1 MMKTEIRPSSRDLH
15 PPTPGDLSLSLLDGI
30 TSDEIY
36 TYTKQPS
43 SCAANFFVRVNG
55 EGRTT
60 TKAPPRR
67 GDPTTLSEHG
77 YWDFDRGNSVTIEL
91 ESQEISKFERNL
103 SEADT
108 TKSVYEGWESKTP
121 HDTVLSREKDTS
133 AQGAEPIS
141 ENRPNV
147 ERVVDR
153 VGRVKQAI
161 EEVETIPQP
170 EFNQG
175 NSTAVEG
182 STGSGY
188 EATDDF
194 VITGI
199 LSNKSS
205 RLFPISDK
213 SSPPFYISDKLLRET
228 AKAIHL
234 LLIPV
239 YRRRRRLKPEKKES
253 PTNFKDSL
261 RSPKVQSSQKA
272 RYVNPDLEV
281 ANSQNWRQI
290 RTQNP
295 LYHFAI
301 FSDDVWT
308 IDTTIMSAKAILKL
322 PTHIAGRPVIL
333 NYLPSMIGSFPYY
346 PDPVNTPIDPTKDI
360 DDGTLRF
367 LFEQYPGARA
377 ACVYL
382 NKTLV
387 LLYDGKFNRRTE
399 FRKRPRKFG
408 GLDVDHAPFN
418 QRYTTGPVVND
429 SRLRGS
435 QLDNNED
442 LRVEIGSNGFGLTYS
457 QNGVNKVKWDGLR
470 VGVRLK
476 NIDNPDCEVLTMTAH
491 SLLKSVED
499 LYEDQDQEESEDHP
513 WYNPAKF
520 LNINK
525 TNYKIN
531 YHDDEFGIIHSH
543 YEVEPESTSDLGG
556 YQNMLRHDLVLIGE
570 SDKAS
575 PSMRFPIFRNSHGI
589 PIEMEWADLENEDFK
604 TQEMVLLGFNIQL
617 HAEGSQQKKEA
628 NTSSQPR
635 QGGAQRKYTGTASQQ
650 GRAVVTH
657 EDYKDKTLGLNEKGV
672 MSLVEL
678 NGVVEGRGY
687 ECRVGSKGPL
697 SKDPKFQDRFRDL
710 SYFQRSIL
718 WRPDIERLRWD
729 DDQSDD
735 IEESSERSSGLLS
748 IEGASGCPLA
758 FKTQRYGKTVYKI
771 FGFQNSEHVLKDD
784 DLGLK
789 QEKWAAEALI
799 GNFHTY
805 HSLCLPEKLTKE
817 WVIVWKLPTPKPQDQ
832 DPPGVGAGD
841 SDIEMRDS
849 DMHGIEV
856 HGIEMH
862 DNGRHDIDTSPSRTE
877 KATKHHRRT
886 TTSGISKS
894 RPETAHSRKQRLQR
908 IPQSAL
914 QDALAE
920 KASQSKNPQV

>member
-1 MMKTEIRPSSRDLH
+1 MMKTETRPSSQDLH
-15 PPTPGDLSLSLLDGI
+15 LSIPGDLSLSLVDGI
-30 TSDEIY
+30 TSDEIF

-43 SCAANFFVRVNG
+43 SCAANFFVRING
-55 EGRTT
+55 EGRTS
-60 TKAPPRR
+60 TKVPPRR
-67 GDPTTLSEHG
+67 GDSTALSERG
-77 YWDFDRGNSVTIEL
+77 YWDFDRGNSATIG
-91 ESQEISKFERNL
+91 SQETRKFERKL

-121 HDTVLSREKDTS
+121 YDTVLSRDNDAS
-133 AQGAEPIS
+133 AQGAGPIS
-141 ENRPNV
+141 ENRPNAK
-147 ERVVDR
+147 RVVDR
-153 VGRVKQAI
+153 VGRVKQVI

-170 EFNQG
+170 DFNQG
-175 NSTAVEG
+175 NFTAVEG

-188 EATDDF
+188 EAADDL
-194 VITGI
+194 VISGI

-205 RLFPISDK
+205 PLFPISDK
-213 SSPPFYISDKLLRET
+213 SSPPFHISDKLLKET
-228 AKAIHL
+228 AKAIRSL
-234 LLIPV
+234 QIPV
-239 YRRRRRLKPEKKES
+239 YRRRRRLKPEKKEP
-253 PTNFKDSL
+253 PTDFKDPQ
-261 RSPKVQSSQKA
+261 SPKDQSSQKA
-272 RYVNPDLEV
+272 RHTNPDLKV
-281 ANSQNWRQI
+281 ANSRNWRQI
-290 RTQNP
+290 QAQNP
-295 LYHFAI
+295 LYRFAM

-387 LLYDGKFNRRTE
+387 LLHDGKFNRRTE

-429 SRLRGS
+429 SISRGS
-435 QLDNNED
+435 QLDENED
-442 LRVEIGSNGFGLTYS
+442 LWVEMGSNGFGLTYS
-457 QNGVNKVKWDGLR
+457 QNGVNKVECGELR
-470 VGVRLK
+470 VGVRLM
-476 NIDNPDCEVLTMTAH
+476 NIANPDCEVLTITAH

-499 LYEDQDQEESEDHP
+499 FYEDQEGSEHHP
-513 WYNPAKF
+513 WHNPAKF
-520 LNINK
+520 LNVNK
-525 TNYKIN
+525 TNYKFN
-531 YHDDEFGIIHSH
+531 HHGDEFGIIHSH
-543 YEVEPESTSDLGG
+543 YEVEPKSDSDLGG

-570 SDKAS
+570 LDKTS
-575 PSMRFPIFRNSHGI
+575 PNMRFPIFRNSHGI

-604 TQEMVLLGFNIQL
+604 TQEIVLLGFNIQL
-617 HAEGSQQKKEA
+617 HAEDSQQKKEA
-628 NTSSQPR
+628 NSSSQPR
-635 QGGAQRKYTGTASQQ
+635 QGGARRKYTGTASQQ

-657 EDYKDKTLGLNEKGV
+657 VDYKDKTLEMNKNGV
-672 MSLVEL
+672 MSLMEL

-687 ECRVGSKGPL
+687 ECGVESKGPS
-697 SKDPKFQDRFRDL
+697 SKDTKFQDSLRDL

-735 IEESSERSSGLLS
+735 IEESGERSSGLLS

-758 FKTQRYGKTVYKI
+758 FKTQRNGKTVYKV
-771 FGFQNSEHVLKDD
+771 FGFQNSEHLPKFD
-784 DLGLK
+784 DLGLR
-789 QEKWAAEALI
+789 QEEWAAEALI

-805 HSLCLPEKLTKE
+805 HTLCLPEKLIKE
-817 WVIVWKLPTPKPQDQ
+817 WIIVWKLPTPKPQNQ

-841 SDIEMRDS
+841 SDIEMHDI
-849 DMHGIEV
+849 DMHGVEV
-856 HGIEMH
+856 HGIEMRDIGIH
-862 DNGRHDIDTSPSRTE
+862 GIDTSLSRTE

-894 RPETAHSRKQRLQR
+894 RPETAQSRKQRLQR

-920 KASQSKNPQV
+920 KASQPKNPQV